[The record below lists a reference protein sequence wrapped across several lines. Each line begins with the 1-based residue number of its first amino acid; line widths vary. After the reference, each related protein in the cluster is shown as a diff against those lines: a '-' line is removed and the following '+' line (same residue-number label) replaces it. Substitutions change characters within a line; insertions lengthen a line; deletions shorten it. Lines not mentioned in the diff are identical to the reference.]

1 MGAPRAV
8 VGETSFHTL
17 LAAFR
22 SRNCGGAYPR
32 ALCRHPA
39 PVPASGTP
47 GAVPA
52 ARRAWHHC
60 SLPCPPPAERSC
72 PLGLSHTP
80 ITPQSAALMVATSGR
95 SMAAPLSTHWRLQRV
110 APACS
115 ASPCRAN
122 PWPHTRPGNFPELTQ
137 AFEPRSVP
145 PPDPLHHASAST
157 YSCSINWRSWNG
169 EREAEGTAEG
179 EGAVLPEALQRALV
193 VRQGSC

>member
-8 VGETSFHTL
+8 GGETSFHTL

-60 SLPCPPPAERSC
+60 SLLCPPPAERSC

-80 ITPQSAALMVATSGR
+80 MTPRSAALMVVTSGR
-95 SMAAPLSTHWRLQRV
+95 SMAAPLSTHWRGQHQACQMLGRCGMAAQSSGVSTAAVSAAKCRQKRV
-110 APACS
+110 EQCFAPPRRS
-115 ASPCRAN
+115 AP
-122 PWPHTRPGNFPELTQ
+122 Q
-137 AFEPRSVP
+137 V
-145 PPDPLHHASAST
+145 D
-157 YSCSINWRSWNG
+157 
-169 EREAEGTAEG
+169 
-179 EGAVLPEALQRALV
+179 
-193 VRQGSC
+193 

>member
-1 MGAPRAV
+1 MTISEHKKYKKSYTESKISQLSQKAASLLGAPRAV
-8 VGETSFHTL
+8 GGETSFHTL

-60 SLPCPPPAERSC
+60 SWSCPPPVERSC

-80 ITPQSAALMVATSGR
+80 MTPQSAALMVVTSGR

-115 ASPCRAN
+115 ASPCRAK
-122 PWPHTRPGNFPELTQ
+122 PWPHTRPGSRTCYRGRRRRL
-137 AFEPRSVP
+137 
-145 PPDPLHHASAST
+145 
-157 YSCSINWRSWNG
+157 
-169 EREAEGTAEG
+169 
-179 EGAVLPEALQRALV
+179 
-193 VRQGSC
+193 